1 MFIPKG
7 DWTDKGHGCVVTT
20 QFQADDYR
28 EFLLASWPE
37 FPFAAMKELV
47 TRRRWIALL
56 FKKIRFLF

>member
-1 MFIPKG
+1 MQGMFIPKG

-47 TRRRWIALL
+47 IKAE
-56 FKKIRFLF
+56 